1 MAQRSRNTGHPRKQ
15 QLFMSQ
21 GHADRITQIFYVC
34 FHCYT
39 LSPVFL
45 HKDPS
50 LHRGFH
56 SSEELPMFVV
66 VQQIVCILICVE
78 VTLFCSHLQMFFLLL
93 INSFIG
99 MQVTLC
105 IHTETYSIP

>member
-1 MAQRSRNTGHPRKQ
+1 
-15 QLFMSQ
+15 
-21 GHADRITQIFYVC
+21 
-34 FHCYT
+34 
-39 LSPVFL
+39 
-45 HKDPS
+45 
-50 LHRGFH
+50 
-56 SSEELPMFVV
+56 MFVV